1 MVSPITWVVQ
11 THSSPD
17 QTIPTDGEGGL
28 ASLSE
33 AVNTLLLS
41 STYSSQTNFQFTK
54 KKKNTCFLLF
64 KWKLCS
70 LKIGIEV
77 KMRKALLKCLTEK
90 KSPTAFESCSVILT
104 S

>member
-33 AVNTLLLS
+33 ADNTLLLS
-41 STYSSQTNFQFTK
+41 STYSSQTNFQLQKT
-54 KKKNTCFLLF
+54 KNTCFLLF
-64 KWKLCS
+64 KWKLCAS
-70 LKIGIEV
+70 KIGLEV

-90 KSPTAFESCSVILT
+90 KSPAAFKSCSMILT